1 MPGTLY
7 IVSTPIGNLSDLS
20 FRALDTL
27 KRVDLVAVED
37 SRVTGRL
44 FKNYNIKNKFFI
56 YNNFNENE
64 KYLDL
69 LEKLIGGIDI
79 ALVSDA
85 GTPNISDPGYRIIS
99 ESRKSGINIV
109 SIPGPCSIV
118 AALSISGLPANR
130 FFYEG
135 FLPKKKG
142 RKKRFEFLSLVDS
155 TIVILES
162 PLRVNKTLN
171 DILNFMG
178 NRMVA
183 LCKEITKIHENVK
196 FGYVKD
202 IINEENMKYKGEY
215 VILIANEKYE
225 L

>member
-20 FRALDTL
+20 FRAIDTL

-37 SRVTGRL
+37 SRVTSKL

-56 YNNFNENE
+56 YNNFNENR

-69 LEKLIGGIDI
+69 LEKLISGIDI

-85 GTPNISDPGYRIIS
+85 GTPNISDPGYKIIS
-99 ESRKSGINIV
+99 ESRKSEISII
-109 SIPGPCSIV
+109 SIPGPCSII

-142 RKKRFEFLSLVDS
+142 RKKRFEFLSLINT

-171 DILNFMG
+171 DILNLLG
-178 NRMVA
+178 NRIVA

-196 FGYVKD
+196 FGYVND

-215 VILIANEKYE
+215 VILIASEKYE

>member
-20 FRALDTL
+20 FRAIDTL
-27 KRVDLVAVED
+27 KSVDLVAVED
-37 SRVTGRL
+37 SRVTGKL
-44 FKNYNIKNKFFI
+44 FKYYNIKNKFFV
-56 YNNFNENE
+56 YNNFNENR

-69 LEKLIGGIDI
+69 LEKLIDGIDI

-85 GTPNISDPGYRIIS
+85 GTPNISDPGYKIIS

-178 NRMVA
+178 NRIVA

-196 FGYVKD
+196 FGYVND

-215 VILIANEKYE
+215 IILIANEKHE

>member
-1 MPGTLY
+1 M
-7 IVSTPIGNLSDLS
+7 
-20 FRALDTL
+20 
-27 KRVDLVAVED
+27 
-37 SRVTGRL
+37 
-44 FKNYNIKNKFFI
+44 
-56 YNNFNENE
+56 
-64 KYLDL
+64 
-69 LEKLIGGIDI
+69 IGGIDI

-142 RKKRFEFLSLVDS
+142 RKKRFEFLSLIDS